1 VNEENSRDIG
11 QQETVSICRTV
22 LLLCRPTNQTFCT
35 VGPDSKDNIRDG
47 DLLENWHLVK
57 DDMCCGSF
65 GLCTI
70 TAVGAAMACI
80 SVKTWTRLLHSLS
93 MR

>member
-1 VNEENSRDIG
+1 MNEENSRDIG

-22 LLLCRPTNQTFCT
+22 LLLCTNQTFCT

-47 DLLENWHLVK
+47 DLLENWNLVK
-57 DDMCCGSF
+57 DDMCCGSV